1 MAAWPWSS
9 SAGNPITRCC
19 VPRCLSLAETLQER
33 TFLCLLACRLRAH
46 FHADIILLA
55 FCISLGQF
63 DSALS
68 WVALQGPLPL
78 ITLGSA
84 APCTWEAEAALG
96 RAKLFL
102 MGSPYA
108 SDFCFS
114 EVVGGPLQVRPGSD
128 LVQDLTS
135 AEACASP
142 AALLP
147 STRRRV
153 LAKHPEL
160 FVASEALQP

>member
-1 MAAWPWSS
+1 M
-9 SAGNPITRCC
+9 
-19 VPRCLSLAETLQER
+19 
-33 TFLCLLACRLRAH
+33 LCLLARAH
-46 FHADIILLA
+46 FHADFILLA
-55 FCISLGQF
+55 FCVSLGQF
-63 DSALS
+63 GSALS

-114 EVVGGPLQVRPGSD
+114 EVVGGPLQVRPDFD
-128 LVQDLTS
+128 LVDLAS
-135 AEACASP
+135 AEPVSSP
-142 AALLP
+142 QP
-147 STRRRV
+147 FIPQRVVEFWQSTRNS
-153 LAKHPEL
+153 L
-160 FVASEALQP
+160 